1 MSSLRRH
8 LRLSVATWLVFQAA
22 SLSVLIPLDC
32 CAAHRQP
39 ASSKE
44 PSCHKTAAA
53 TQCPVHA
60 TAGTP
65 CPMHRSGHAGAVETS
80 SAPCSMSGT
89 CHAPAAAMVALLSN
103 YGVLADTFAIVPDVH
118 TSIVALHTR
127 ENLIGRLASPDP
139 PPPRA

>member
-8 LRLSVATWLVFQAA
+8 LRLSVATWLVFQAV

-39 ASSKE
+39 VSTKK
-44 PSCHKTAAA
+44 PGCHKTAAV

-65 CPMHRSGHAGAVETS
+65 CPMHGSGHTGAVETS
-80 SAPCSMSGT
+80 KVPCSMSGT
-89 CHAPAAAMVALLSN
+89 CHAAKAAMVALLSN
-103 YGVLADTFAIVPDVH
+103 YGVLADTFAILPDVH
-118 TSIVALHTR
+118 TTIVALHTR